1 MSRCITP
8 CIPRPYTTEP
18 VRHLAMALQ
27 LQCGPSRLARWHGL
41 AARSMPPR
49 AWDHV
54 LSQGSAAGDSPA
66 LHRLTVQK
74 RAGGEGTRLWVD
86 DLEGLLAW
94 SRSAPSSCILEFHGR

>member
-1 MSRCITP
+1 
-8 CIPRPYTTEP
+8 
-18 VRHLAMALQ
+18 
-27 LQCGPSRLARWHGL
+27 
-41 AARSMPPR
+41 MPPR

-94 SRSAPSSCILEFHGR
+94 SRSAPSSCILDSTVDDLEYPEYQGGVKP